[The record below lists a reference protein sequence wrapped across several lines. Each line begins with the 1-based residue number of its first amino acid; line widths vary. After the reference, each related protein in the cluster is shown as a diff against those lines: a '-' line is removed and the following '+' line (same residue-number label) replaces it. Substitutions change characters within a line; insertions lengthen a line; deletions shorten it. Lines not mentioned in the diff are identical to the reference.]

1 MSKSTAI
8 SGRSSES
15 AMIRSNR
22 RIRSRRMV
30 PLNCESLEGRSL
42 LSASP
47 FSTSLPQIAP
57 NETIDQAYD
66 LGGLNQP
73 AQVLGSIG
81 DGAEGAADVTWY
93 QFELADS
100 AHVNF
105 NVSTPAGNSP
115 FASVFSLFNS
125 DPQDSGD
132 PYDVDGH
139 RLLVQSQANPSNGT
153 IAYSQDLGPGDYFVA
168 VSGAGNLNFSP
179 VIAGSGYEGATGIY
193 DLSIA
198 ATDLSLSGAGPT
210 VLSSDPAPGA
220 ILASSPLAVRLE
232 MSGPIDPNT
241 IVAGQTV
248 QLFFSPIG
256 ATGGV
261 ASTPVALASVNFSS
275 AADELQ
281 LFPVAALAPGNYLVK
296 LAGDSSTGQAVLAN
310 FDSVP
315 LGEDGTHPS
324 GADASLSFEV
334 NGIDGVVGAT
344 ASDDTPATAQQ
355 LGNVAGSGL
364 IQINGAI
371 GDDPSF
377 DPSLSPDPTNPEPAF
392 IPANQVNFYHF
403 QISGPGRYALLSEVF
418 AGRIGSPLDPGV
430 SLWKLDPSNGSL
442 VFIEGNDNTLNTTGG
457 TDGSVPLLT
466 DSALTAGL
474 TAGDYY
480 LAVADGS
487 NTPSPLEGQ
496 APGTPGI
503 LDPNQPGS
511 AQLGWST
518 GSYVL
523 NLLVEPVANPPQVLA
538 SSPSSGQV
546 LDQSP
551 TQLTVQF
558 SGPINL
564 QQLAY
569 QTYKTSGQST
579 LSQVYIEGSDGTKY
593 YPRFLSYDRVS
604 NQAMFQMLD
613 GLINGQYTLHLSGP
627 GGLTDLAGNPLVSN
641 DPSGDDVIPFQV
653 EGPDLG
659 ISGDRTDGYTVL
671 SKAGQGNPQTLGV
684 LFPDALQ
691 ASVTVIR
698 GPMST
703 PSPTSPS
710 TADEYVIQ
718 LLQNQEYSFTLS
730 GNDLSEGVQVTVT
743 DALGHD
749 VPLLASNSGLVFFAP
764 IEAGTYTITVGGWNA
779 SQSASVSYRLTIH
792 LVGQQDNASPLVDG
806 PSPALQLRLNALP
819 GPGAASPPALSNS
832 PAPSGNA
839 GGTGG
844 TDPAVSSTPPTPFV
858 PSAPSTPST
867 PSDPSVPS
875 APPTPFVPSS
885 PSTPPTPSDPSTPS
899 FVLGP
904 QPDSDVAEH
913 SGSTSFSGPSY
924 GLTASG
930 MVALS
935 VTPVGSLHGNAESSV
950 STLAQVAF
958 SIPSHPSSL
967 PSTGQAFVRLMTG
980 IHFPGFDD
988 APDPDG
994 SLERVAGGE
1003 ASDPAVVFDEALNRE
1018 ATRLPVLIA
1027 RRPRVILS
1035 GPTLDESPVE
1045 EQQAIEA
1052 AAASPVAGTVFTGKP
1067 AEGAQEPDA
1076 PGGRIQ
1082 LASMAWGAAIAA
1094 VVSIP
1099 IAMIRRHRASRR
1111 IAFASS
1117 APVLSVKFA
1126 EETAPTRIWIREKSS
1141 VQMPR
1146 SRIGQ
1151 DVSKK
1156 SMVVGMRVHI

>member
-1 MSKSTAI
+1 MA
-8 SGRSSES
+8 
-15 AMIRSNR
+15 
-22 RIRSRRMV
+22 

-47 FSTSLPQIAP
+47 FSASLPQIGP

-66 LGGLNQP
+66 LGGLNRP

-93 QFELADS
+93 QFELANS

-105 NVSTPAGNSP
+105 NVSTPAGNPS

-153 IAYSQDLGPGDYFVA
+153 IADSQDLGPGDYFVA
-168 VSGAGNLNFSP
+168 VSGAGNLDFSP

-198 ATDLSLSGAGPT
+198 ATDLNLSDAGPT

-220 ILASSPLAVRLE
+220 ILAGSPLAIRLE
-232 MSGPIDPNT
+232 LSGPIDPNT

-248 QLFFSPIG
+248 QLFFSPAG
-256 ATGGV
+256 ATGGG
-261 ASTPVALASVNFSS
+261 ASIPVALASVNFSS

-281 LFPVAALAPGNYLVK
+281 LFPVAALAPGNYSVK

-324 GADASLSFEV
+324 GADESLSFEV
-334 NGIDGVVGAT
+334 NGIDGVDGAT

-355 LGNVAGSGL
+355 LGNVAGLGL

-377 DPSLSPDPTNPEPAF
+377 DPTNPDPSF
-392 IPANQVNFYHF
+392 LPANQVDFYHF

-430 SLWKLDPSNGSL
+430 SLWELDPSDGSL
-442 VFIEGNDNTLNTTGG
+442 VFIEGNDNTLNTTEG

-503 LDPNQPGS
+503 LDSNQPGS

-523 NLLVEPVANPPQVLA
+523 NLLVEPAANPPQVLA
-538 SSPSSGQV
+538 SSPTSGQV

-551 TQLTVQF
+551 TQITVQF
-558 SGPINL
+558 SEPINL

-604 NQAMFQMLD
+604 NQATFQMLD
-613 GLINGQYTLHLSGP
+613 GLINGQYTLHLSGS
-627 GGLTDLAGNPLVSN
+627 GGLTDLAGNPLASN
-641 DPSGDDVIPFQV
+641 DPSDDDVIPFQV

-671 SKAGQGNPQTLGV
+671 STAGQGNPQTLGV

-698 GPMST
+698 GPMSA
-703 PSPTSPS
+703 PSPTTPS
-710 TADEYVIQ
+710 TADEYAIQ

-730 GNDLSEGVQVTVT
+730 GDDLPEGVQVTVT

-779 SQSASVSYRLTIH
+779 SQSASISYRLTIH
-792 LVGQQDNASPLVDG
+792 LVGQQDNASPLVNG

-819 GPGAASPPALSNS
+819 DLGAASPPALSNS
-832 PAPSGNA
+832 PAPPGNA

-844 TDPAVSSTPPTPFV
+844 TDPAVSSTPPTPSDPSAPSAPSSPFV
-858 PSAPSTPST
+858 PSAPS
-867 PSDPSVPS
+867 
-875 APPTPFVPSS
+875 APPAPFVPSS

-904 QPDSDVAEH
+904 QPGSDVAEH

-930 MVALS
+930 MIALS

-967 PSTGQAFVRLMTG
+967 PSTGQALARLMTG
-980 IHFPGFDD
+980 IQFPGFDD
-988 APDPDG
+988 AHDPDG
-994 SLERVAGGE
+994 SLERIADGE

-1027 RRPRVILS
+1027 KRPTVILS

-1045 EQQAIEA
+1045 KQQAIEVT
-1052 AAASPVAGTVFTGKP
+1052 AASPVAGAVFTGKP

-1082 LASMAWGAAIAA
+1082 LASLAWGAAIAV

-1099 IAMIRRHRASRR
+1099 LAMIRRHWAARR
-1111 IAFASS
+1111 ITYASS
-1117 APVLSVKFA
+1117 DPVLTVKFA
-1126 EETAPTRIWIREKSS
+1126 EKTAPTRIWIRDKSS
-1141 VQMPR
+1141 AQISR
-1146 SRIGQ
+1146 SRIGRNGSRKQ
-1151 DVSKK
+1151 K
-1156 SMVVGMRVHI
+1156 VVGLRDHI